1 MWMNEGKWN
10 DLRCDYTR
18 VPQVTM
24 CEKILP
30 KVTPSENKMMTSKH
44 LKSQYTKKFR
54 YHEPLSVF

>member
-10 DLRCDYTR
+10 DLKCDYTR

-44 LKSQYTKKFR
+44 LKSQYTKM
-54 YHEPLSVF
+54 Y